1 MFVDPT
7 TGSDWNS
14 GMSPGQPLKTIAEA
28 MNKIAEDR
36 TGVVMVSRGVYPGK
50 LFFYDKKE
58 KKELEEWPPKVDN
71 LNEEWWK

>member
-14 GMSPGQPLKTIAEA
+14 GLTPDKPLASIAEA

-36 TGVVMVSRGVYPGK
+36 TGVTQVAIR
-50 LFFYDKKE
+50 DIWA
-58 KKELEEWPPKVDN
+58 EEG
-71 LNEEWWK
+71 

>member
-14 GMSPGQPLKTIAEA
+14 GLSPDQSLKTIAEA

-36 TGVVMVSRGVYPGK
+36 TGVVMVLKGQPPI
-50 LFFYDKKE
+50 E
-58 KKELEEWPPKVDN
+58 KKQLEDWPPEVDN

>member
-14 GMSPGQPLKTIAEA
+14 GLSTDQPLKTIAET

-36 TGVVMVSRGVYPGK
+36 TGVVIVLRGVP
-50 LFFYDKKE
+50 LVKKE
-58 KKELEEWPPKVDN
+58 EYPEWPPEVDN

>member
-14 GMSPGQPLKTIAEA
+14 GLSPDQSLRTIAEA
-28 MNKIAEDR
+28 MNKISEDR
-36 TGVVMVSRGVYPGK
+36 TGVVMVLRGPPP
-50 LFFYDKKE
+50 KE
-58 KKELEEWPPKVDN
+58 KKEYPEWPPETDN

>member
-1 MFVDPT
+1 MFVDWK

-14 GMSPGQPLKTIAEA
+14 GLSPGQPLKTIAEA

-36 TGVVMVSRGVYPGK
+36 TGVVMVLHGQPP
-50 LFFYDKKE
+50 KE
-58 KKELEEWPPKVDN
+58 KKKLEEWPPEPDN